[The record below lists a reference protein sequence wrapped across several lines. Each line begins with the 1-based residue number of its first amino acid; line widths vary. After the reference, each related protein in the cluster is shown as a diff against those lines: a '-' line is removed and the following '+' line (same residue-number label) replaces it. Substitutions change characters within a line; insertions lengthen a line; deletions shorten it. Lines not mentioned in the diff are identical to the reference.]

1 MGREGEEGSTRG
13 SKSRRPAVPAVPTR
27 FSDLTKSERR
37 WAIIKG
43 MLFAGAAWVVLFG
56 VYFETPN
63 RHLTHAAPFF
73 RLLVGLLFVGGVI
86 AWQGWRISTGPIPEL
101 RALEALSTILPVFLL
116 VFATVYL
123 STSTSDP
130 QAFTQP
136 LNHVGALYFSV
147 TVFST
152 VGFGDITPVSDTM
165 RLLVALQMLL
175 DLLFL
180 GAVVRLLFSRA
191 QSALVQDPTEA
202 PEE

>member
-1 MGREGEEGSTRG
+1 
-13 SKSRRPAVPAVPTR
+13 
-27 FSDLTKSERR
+27 
-37 WAIIKG
+37 
-43 MLFAGAAWVVLFG
+43 MLFAGAAWVILFS
-56 VYFETPN
+56 VYFDTPN
-63 RHLTHAAPFF
+63 RHLTDAAPFV
-73 RLLVGLLFVGGVI
+73 RLLVGLLFVGVII
-86 AWQGWRISTGPIPEL
+86 AWQGWRITNGPIPEL

-123 STSTSDP
+123 SSSTSDP
-130 QAFTQP
+130 KVFTQP

>member
-1 MGREGEEGSTRG
+1 MGREGKEGSTPG
-13 SKSRRPAVPAVPTR
+13 SKNRRPAVPAVPTR
-27 FSDLTKSERR
+27 FSDLTRSERR
-37 WAIIKG
+37 WAVIKG

-63 RHLTHAAPFF
+63 RHLTHAAPFV

-86 AWQGWRISTGPIPEL
+86 AWQGWRITNGPIPEL

-123 STSTSDP
+123 STSNSDP
-130 QAFTQP
+130 QSFTQP

-165 RLLVALQMLL
+165 RMLVALQMLL